1 MPVFQIDQFGPPYG
15 DEGPSVLK
23 LSTSELRESAYEIL
37 IAAYR
42 SSGTRP
48 LTYIPQSE
56 RTAAADRGQGHG
68 NNNSTLAHSPSLQRS
83 LTSTAASKVKKAL
96 GMKSGSSKRTAAGQA
111 RTKKTATVG
120 ELVRVQMRVSEQA
133 DSRIRRAMLRVAAG
147 QLGRRI
153 ESMVLPLELLQ
164 QFKSSDF
171 PNQQDYEV
179 WQKRILKLL
188 EAGLL
193 LYPRVPLDK
202 SDTAARR
209 LQQVI
214 RGALDKP
221 LEAGRNTESM
231 QVLRNVVM
239 SLACRSLDGSA
250 AETCHWADGFPLNLR
265 LYQTLLEMC
274 FDVNDE
280 SVVIDEVDEVIE
292 LIKKTWTILGVNQ
305 TLHNICFLWVLFHR
319 YVSTGQIEDDLLFA
333 SNSLMMEVEKD
344 AKATKDPQ
352 YSKIASS
359 TLNSILDWAEKRL
372 LFYHDSFNS
381 DNTESMDCVAS
392 LAVVAAKLLV
402 EDISNEYHRRKEVDV
417 ACERTGTYIRSSI
430 NAAFGQASF
439 HCRIKNIIASSKQ
452 PSRHLQ
458 GPLPQL
464 AMFAQEISQLAFS
477 EKAIFS
483 PIFKRWHPHAAGV
496 AVATL
501 HLSYGKELKRFIS
514 TVSELT
520 PDAIQ
525 VLTAADRL
533 EKDLVQIAVEDAVD
547 SEDGGKS
554 IIQQMPPYEAEAA
567 MANLVKSWIK
577 TRVDRLKEWVDR
589 NLQQEVWNPRANKER
604 FAPSAVEVL
613 RTVDETLEAFFLLPI
628 PMHSVLLPEL
638 VAGLDRCLQNY
649 ILKAKSGCSSRNAYI
664 PTLPAM
670 TRCAIGSKFH
680 VFKKE
685 KSQMNQRR
693 KSQIGTINGD
703 DLYGIPQ
710 LCVRLNTC
718 HHIRTQLEV
727 LEKRTA
733 VQLRNC
739 IPNNGDEDTNGVA
752 KKFEVSATACVEGVQ
767 QLCEAMAYK
776 VVFQD
781 LRPFMWDGLY
791 VGEVSSS
798 RIDTFLEELEQY
810 LEIISSM
817 VHDRVRTRAI
827 TVVMRACLDGFLLV
841 LLAGGSSRSF
851 TLHDYVVIEE
861 DFKFL
866 RDLFWS
872 NGDGLPV
879 ELIDKYAV
887 TLKSILPLYRMD
899 SEVLIER
906 LRSVAT
912 DSYGSAGKSRLP
924 LPPTT
929 GNWSP
934 SDPNTL
940 LRVLCYRNDET
951 ATKFLKKTY
960 NLPKKH

>member
-96 GMKSGSSKRTAAGQA
+96 GMKSGSSKRTAATGDGDLAGQA

-305 TLHNICFLWVLFHR
+305 TLHNICF
-319 YVSTGQIEDDLLFA
+319 
-333 SNSLMMEVEKD
+333 KD

-372 LFYHDSFNS
+372 LFYHDSFN
-381 DNTESMDCVAS
+381 M
-392 LAVVAAKLLV
+392 AAKLLV

-430 NAAFGQASF
+430 NAAFGQAT
-439 HCRIKNIIASSKQ
+439 SSKQ